1 VLTMSEEDRKTA
13 MKFLI
18 GFVVVAVVLVV
29 IFVFVL
35 PAISVGPTGY

>member
-1 VLTMSEEDRKTA
+1 MSEEDRKTA